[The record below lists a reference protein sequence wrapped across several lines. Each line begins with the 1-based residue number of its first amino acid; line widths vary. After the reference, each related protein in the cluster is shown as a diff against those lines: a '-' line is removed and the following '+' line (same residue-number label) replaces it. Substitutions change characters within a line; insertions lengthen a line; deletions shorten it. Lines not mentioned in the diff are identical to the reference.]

1 MNTRTTLLI
10 VLGVLVVLAGML
22 GCSYNSMVN
31 REEKVES
38 AWAQVETQY
47 QRRADLI
54 PNLVNTVKG
63 AAEFEQETLTR
74 VVEARAAAT
83 SIKLN
88 ADDLTPENL
97 RRFQEAQDQ
106 LSGALSR
113 LLVTVERYPD
123 IKANQNFRDLQVQ
136 LEGTENRI
144 ATARKDFNDAVM
156 AYNAFIR
163 RFPNNL
169 LAGMFGFD
177 KRGYFEA
184 SEGAERAPEVKF

>member
-1 MNTRTTLLI
+1 MNTRKTLFIALGVLLLI
-10 VLGVLVVLAGML
+10 VGML
-22 GCSYNSMVN
+22 GCSYNNMVN

-63 AAEFEQETLTR
+63 AADFEQETLTR

-113 LLVTVERYPD
+113 LLVIVERYPD

-169 LAGMFGFD
+169 IAGLFGFE

-184 SEGAERAPEVKF
+184 SEGAERVPEVKF